1 MSRWRDWVIDAF
13 NRNLPF
19 NQFTIEQL
27 AGDLLPEPTLD
38 QLVATGFNRN
48 HRGNAEGGI
57 IPEEFRIEYVVDRVD
72 TMATVWLGL
81 TLGCARCHD
90 HKYDPI
96 SQREYYQ
103 LFAFFNNVPEL
114 GKVIRDNN
122 SPPLVKAPTP
132 DMQRRLD
139 TLRMQL
145 SKLEQQ
151 TSEQL
156 QSFLTGQRRWESTLG
171 EVSDELWSPPA
182 HLAVHV
188 PLDGTETFF
197 DGSGKFVSG
206 RIGSAAQ
213 FDGTAWI
220 DLGNVGDF
228 KQSDRFSLALGSG
241 STLPTARSSRGW
253 KTTSTTKDTT
263 CMPKRAKCNSS

>member
-1 MSRWRDWVIDAF
+1 
-13 NRNLPF
+13 
-19 NQFTIEQL
+19 
-27 AGDLLPEPTLD
+27 
-38 QLVATGFNRN
+38 
-48 HRGNAEGGI
+48 
-57 IPEEFRIEYVVDRVD
+57 
-72 TMATVWLGL
+72 
-81 TLGCARCHD
+81 
-90 HKYDPI
+90 
-96 SQREYYQ
+96 
-103 LFAFFNNVPEL
+103 
-114 GKVIRDNN
+114 
-122 SPPLVKAPTP
+122 
-132 DMQRRLD
+132 MQRRLD

-228 KQSDRFSLALGSG
+228 KQSDRFSLCLGLARRSRRHDRLADG
-241 STLPTARSSRGW
+241 RRLQPQRIRPACRRGQNAIRVERTLAR
-253 KTTSTTKDTT
+253 
-263 CMPKRAKCNSS
+263 